1 MKLQDLS
8 VVLTG
13 ATNSVG
19 AALARALVARGA
31 RVLLV
36 ARSAAPLAELARE
49 LTRDDDHRHRVDA
62 LASDVTNPGALL
74 GIRDAAIA
82 RGANVL
88 INAANADDGEALQAL
103 DAVHIDAILQS
114 NLVAPVQL
122 TRALLP
128 HLLRQP
134 SARVLNIGLP
144 LGVTGNAG
152 GAVHCASQLG
162 LRGFCDAL
170 RPSLPG
176 PACAS
181 SSWQRAYPTRE
192 RRPTLRK
199 RRCACLSTETASH
212 CSESPANCSRAWRS
226 ACARARGRADARR
239 ATPAEGRHGAARHK
253 DPVRR

>member
-1 MKLQDLS
+1 MFHVLFMSHAYLARGGSLVPAGTHVVFPVKLQDLS

-13 ATNSVG
+13 ATSSVG
-19 AALARALVARGA
+19 AALARALIAGGA

-74 GIRDAAIA
+74 GIRDAAVA

-88 INAANADDGEALQAL
+88 INTAYADDGEALQAL
-103 DAVHIDAILQS
+103 DAAHIDAILQN

-134 SARVLNIGLP
+134 SARVLNLGLP
-144 LGVTGNAG
+144 LGLSAHAG
-152 GAVHCASQLG
+152 GAVHRASQLG

-170 RPSLPG
+170 RRELAG
-176 PACAS
+176 
-181 SSWQRAYPTRE
+181 TRV
-192 RRPTLRK
+192 RVQFLATRTSD
-199 RRCACLSTETASH
+199 ANA
-212 CSESPANCSRAWRS
+212 PANAAQAALRLLVSGTGEPRFGMS
-226 ACARARGRADARR
+226 GELFARLAQRLR
-239 ATPAEGRHGAARHK
+239 
-253 DPVRR
+253 

>member
-1 MKLQDLS
+1 VKLQDLS

-13 ATNSVG
+13 ATSSVG

-170 RPSLPG
+170 RRELAG
-176 PACAS
+176 
-181 SSWQRAYPTRE
+181 TRV
-192 RRPTLRK
+192 RVQFLATRVSDART
-199 RRCACLSTETASH
+199 
-212 CSESPANCSRAWRS
+212 PANAAQAALRLLVNGNGEPLFGIPGELF
-226 ACARARGRADARR
+226 ARLAQRLR
-239 ATPAEGRHGAARHK
+239 
-253 DPVRR
+253 